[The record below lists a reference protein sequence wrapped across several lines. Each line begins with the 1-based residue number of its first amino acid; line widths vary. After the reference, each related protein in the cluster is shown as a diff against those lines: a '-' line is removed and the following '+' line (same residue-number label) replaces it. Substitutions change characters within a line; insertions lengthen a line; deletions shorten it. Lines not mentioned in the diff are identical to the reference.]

1 MLSLRL
7 FRRQFTSLLSTSVRY
22 FGAKKDGYSSSGISD
37 KEVDKSKKPI
47 PQGGLKSDSEKRGA
61 EAKTAQAETPVAAS
75 NSDVKVIKTV
85 ANHKVIINNLASYF

>member
-7 FRRQFTSLLSTSVRY
+7 FRRQFNALLSTSVRY

-47 PQGGLKSDSEKRGA
+47 PQGGLKSDSEKRGSA
-61 EAKTAQAETPVAAS
+61 PQTTKTAEPEKTVTT
-75 NSDVKVIKTV
+75 SDVKVIKTV
-85 ANHKVIINNLASYF
+85 TGHKVDM

>member
-7 FRRQFTSLLSTSVRY
+7 FRRQFTSILSTSVRY

-47 PQGGLKSDSEKRGA
+47 PQGGLKSDSEKRGSTPKA
-61 EAKTAQAETPVAAS
+61 EAKPAQTETTVTPS
-75 NSDVKVIKTV
+75 SSDVKVIKTV
-85 ANHKVIINNLASYF
+85 ANHKVII